1 MNLVQTS
8 LAASVMILLVLLLRG
23 LLLYR
28 WPKKA
33 FAALWMLVL
42 LRLLLQH
49 PGMHLQPVRRRVLRR

>member
-42 LRLLLQH
+42 LRLLLPFQWQA
-49 PGMHLQPVRRRVLRR
+49 P